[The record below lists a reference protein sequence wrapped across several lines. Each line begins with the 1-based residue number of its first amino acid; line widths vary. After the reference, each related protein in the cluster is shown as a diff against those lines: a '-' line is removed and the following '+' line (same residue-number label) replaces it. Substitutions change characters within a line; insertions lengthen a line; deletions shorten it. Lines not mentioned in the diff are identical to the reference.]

1 MATAWAT
8 LNSTDQA
15 GMELDALEATL
26 PPEDHTTMRPLRAT
40 AEVFTTAATDVHT
53 AAKNPA
59 LTPLGQREAVS
70 KVIASAREALKPHQ
84 VEADRLAGIADATRA
99 QALQPPATFTPDAAI
114 SREIRDRLQGA
125 DPLDVRVKYY
135 AAIGRGDW
143 AFVHAVEQAP
153 QAFAVLDADTLEQ
166 GAQMRLGRSPL
177 KARLD
182 AQELAARRH
191 AGVVGTVKTDLKRLA
206 KAYGLPDV
214 ED

>member
-8 LNSTDQA
+8 LSSDNQI
-15 GMELDALEATL
+15 GMELDALSATL
-26 PPEDHTTMRPLRAT
+26 PESDTMTIPALRAIET
-40 AEVFTTAATDVHT
+40 VYTT
-53 AAKNPA
+53 AAKNAHTAAADPK
-59 LTPLGQREAVS
+59 LTPLGQREEVA
-70 KVIASAREALKPHQ
+70 KVIAQAREALKTHET
-84 VEADRLAGIADATRA
+84 EADRLAGIADATRV

-125 DPLDVRVKYY
+125 DPLAIRVAYY

-153 QAFAVLDADTLEQ
+153 QAFALLDADSLEQ

-177 KARLD
+177 KAQLD
-182 AQELAARRH
+182 AQALTARRH
-191 AGVVGTVKTDLKRLA
+191 VSVAATVRTELGRLA
-206 KAYGLPDV
+206 SAYGLPV